1 MHVMITNAS
10 IRENINT
17 YCTIILIRVRVRVK
31 SESESGSECGS
42 ENLKSNMQNTDRNKK
57 D

>member
-1 MHVMITNAS
+1 MHVIITIAS

-17 YCTIILIRVRVRVK
+17 HCTIILIRVRVRVK
-31 SESESGSECGS
+31 SESESKSESGS
-42 ENLKSNMQNTDRNKK
+42 ENLKSNMQKTDQNKK